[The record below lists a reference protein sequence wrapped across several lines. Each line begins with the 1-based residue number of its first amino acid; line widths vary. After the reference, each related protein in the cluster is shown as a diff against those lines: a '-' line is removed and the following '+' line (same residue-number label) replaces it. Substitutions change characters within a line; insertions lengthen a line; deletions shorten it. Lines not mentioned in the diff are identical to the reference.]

1 MSTRPTIKTIA
12 KDTGLSTAT
21 VSKALNGSP
30 QVRPNTRDKVLEAA
44 KKLGYEINLS
54 GVQLRTGKTH
64 QIAMITVISSP
75 HDDEWSGVG
84 YAQLVYG
91 VSDVLH
97 DTPYRVVQYQASSYE
112 ESFEIIRRIVA
123 NRKADGIILPGTRAQ
138 DERVEYMQQQEF
150 PFVTYGMTTLAQ
162 PHAYVDT
169 HNQRIV
175 SICVE
180 RLIAKGHRRIAMLNA
195 DAVLMYSQARERAY
209 CQSLEAASLPFDREL
224 IANGELTP
232 AFGREQFFEMSM
244 FDAPPTAYFC
254 ANEATAMGVLSGF
267 HVRGYEHGRE
277 AVVIATDDLNVS
289 QYFSPPITTCYLP
302 ISKPSRVLGE
312 FMLRLL
318 NGEAPE
324 KLQKLFV
331 PDLIE
336 RSSDVSVIK

>member
-1 MSTRPTIKTIA
+1 MSPRPTIKTIA
-12 KDTGLSTAT
+12 KETGLSTAT

-30 QVRPNTRDKVLEAA
+30 QVRPDTRDKILDVA
-44 KKLGYEINLS
+44 KKLGYEMNLS

-75 HDDEWSGVG
+75 HDDEWGGVG

-91 VSDVLH
+91 VSDVMH
-97 DTPYRVVQYQASSYE
+97 NTPYRVVQYQASSYE
-112 ESFEIIRRIVA
+112 ESFDIIKRIVS
-123 NRKADGIILPGTRAQ
+123 NRKADGIILPGTRVKDKRVEFMQAQ
-138 DERVEYMQQQEF
+138 DF
-150 PFVTYGMTTLAQ
+150 PFVTYGLTEAEV

-180 RLIAKGHRRIAMLNA
+180 RLIAKGHKRIAMLNA
-195 DAVLMYSQARERAY
+195 DMVLMYSR
-209 CQSLEAASLPFDREL
+209 DRENAYRDAL
-224 IANGELTP
+224 QDAGLSFDPSLVANGELTP

-244 FDAPPTAYFC
+244 FDDPPTAYFC

-267 HVRGYEHGRE
+267 HVRGYEHGRD

-302 ISKPSRVLGE
+302 ISKPSQALGE
-312 FMLRLL
+312 FMLKLL

-336 RSSDVSVIK
+336 RSSDELRT